1 MPFCPRCGKVVGKED
16 SFCRG
21 CGRTL
26 QPTVQETTSQAPT
39 KLEVEQTQSILSKHI
54 RPGEK
59 VLWTGKPVKVPFIVP
74 SLMAIPF
81 GLIFMGMSAFMFM
94 MTLGAP
100 WIFQLFLLPFFLVG
114 FFTSFGPLISQLMR
128 YNNTEYMITDQ
139 RIITQTGAIGRD
151 TRFVD
156 LEKIQEVYVT
166 VGFFDKMFGT
176 GSVIT
181 STAGNIYVGS
191 GPFMRPS
198 LSSLREPYEVQ
209 RLLQEAVKNARTS
222 GNRL

>member
-1 MPFCPRCGKVVGKED
+1 M
-16 SFCRG
+16 
-21 CGRTL
+21 
-26 QPTVQETTSQAPT
+26 
-39 KLEVEQTQSILSKHI
+39 LSKYI

-81 GLIFMGMSAFMFM
+81 GLIFMGMSAFMFT

-156 LEKIQEVYVT
+156 LEKIQEVYVI